1 MARSQDFFCPNARD
15 HGLPSETTEQQA
27 YLAQTFY
34 EAEQAGLR
42 IAIKGRLVA
51 LLLLGAF
58 LVLSRLG
65 NPAHALNFGLG
76 IAGFAALGLIHFAL
90 IGSRYDRAWL
100 KYAFITLDIGILSL
114 LMATQPVYESI
125 DVPQVMLFRNAIF
138 PFYFLILGVAAF
150 SFSPG
155 LVLWSGVMVVAGW
168 LGAFAWA
175 IRDMPE
181 RLNWGDIG
189 VAPTTE
195 QYLSIFLSPNFIGT
209 GSRLQESVAYFLV
222 AVLIAVVMWRA
233 RRTVRR
239 QLELDEERRALT
251 DVFGRYVPKAVA
263 DALISDRGLLEP
275 VEGTATVLFIDVA
288 GFTRMTAASGPRHV
302 VGVLNS
308 FFDQAT
314 ATINRYDGVVTQ
326 FIGDA
331 IMATFNLPAKD
342 PQHAANA
349 VRAALEIVDLSA
361 SQTFG
366 GERITVRAGIA
377 TGPVIAGS
385 VGGGGR
391 QSYSLYGDT
400 VNLSARL
407 ESLNKDHGTRLLMDA
422 ATVECLP
429 DVPVHKIGHIEVRGF
444 SQPAAVFAPAAET
457 ATQLGFRSD
466 RSD

>member
-1 MARSQDFFCPNARD
+1 MPNTNSD
-15 HGLPSETTEQQA
+15 KQA

-51 LLLLGAF
+51 LVLLGAF

-65 NPAHALNFGLG
+65 NPDHAMDFGLA
-76 IAGFAALGLIHFAL
+76 IAGFAVLGLIHFAL
-90 IGSRYDRAWL
+90 IGSRYDRAWV
-100 KYAFITLDIGILSL
+100 KYAFITLDIGILSM
-114 LMATQPVYESI
+114 LMATQPLYDSI

-138 PFYFLILGVAAF
+138 PFYFLVLGLAAF
-150 SFSPG
+150 SFSPW
-155 LVLWSGVMVVAGW
+155 LVLWAGVMVVVGW
-168 LGAFAWA
+168 LSAFAWA

-181 RLNWGDIG
+181 RFTWSDIG
-189 VAPTTE
+189 ADPTTE
-195 QYLSIFLSPNFIGT
+195 QFLSIFLNPHFIGT
-209 GSRLQESVAYFLV
+209 GSRIQESVAYLLV
-222 AVLIAVVMWRA
+222 AVLIATVVWRA

-239 QLELDEERRALT
+239 QLELDEERRTLS
-251 DVFGRYVPKAVA
+251 DVFGRYVPKAIA
-263 DALISDRGLLEP
+263 DALINDRGLLEP

-288 GFTRMTAASGPRHV
+288 GFTKMTETSGPRHV

-314 ATINRYDGVVTQ
+314 KIITRYEGVVTQ
-326 FIGDA
+326 FIGDG

-349 VRAALEIVDLSA
+349 VRAAIEIVDLAA
-361 SQTFG
+361 SQSFG
-366 GERITVRAGIA
+366 GERISVRAGIA

-407 ESLNKDHGTRLLMDA
+407 ESLNKNHGTRLLMDA
-422 ATVECLP
+422 ATVKFIP
-429 DVPVHKIGHIEVRGF
+429 DVPVYEIGHIDVPGF
-444 SQPAAVFAPAAET
+444 SEPEAVFAPMPET
-457 ATQLGFRSD
+457 AEHLQVRSA
-466 RSD
+466 